1 MLMATFIFHI
11 SSVAK
16 TLQPCGIK
24 DGFSASLR
32 SLVRSRYRP
41 QLRFASRIRAT
52 EASAV
57 KRRQALMDLRSVYR
71 PLQEQRETLLLLLE
85 SAEALGGNRSPQVF
99 LGRKDDEGGV
109 SLEGVTRIFG
119 RRVLKF
125 HLFFFPHPHLHPQ
138 PPPLPLS
145 PPSYVVMFSQ
155 QHLLPSSTPSPSI
168 PSHFQ
173 PPSCLYFYITPPSIL
188 TFIFSSLYPPSPP
201 FPSSLFTN
209 TPVTMPFPSSN

>member
-41 QLRFASRIRAT
+41 QLWFASRIRAT

-85 SAEALGGNRSPQVF
+85 SAEASGGNRSPQVF

-125 HLFFFPHPHLHPQ
+125 HLFFFPHPHLHPSRFLL
-138 PPPLPLS
+138 PLMLLCSHSSISFHPPLPLHLYLRIS
-145 PPSYVVMFSQ
+145 SLPPVYIFTLLPPPSSHLYFPLSIPP
-155 QHLLPSSTPSPSI
+155 LLPS
-168 PSHFQ
+168 
-173 PPSCLYFYITPPSIL
+173 PPH
-188 TFIFSSLYPPSPP
+188 SSQTRL
-201 FPSSLFTN
+201 
-209 TPVTMPFPSSN
+209 

>member
-57 KRRQALMDLRSVYR
+57 KGRQALMDLRSVYR

-85 SAEALGGNRSPQVF
+85 SAEASGGNGSPQVF

-119 RRVLKF
+119 RRVFKF
-125 HLFFFPHPHLHPQ
+125 HLFFPHPHPQ
-138 PPPLPLS
+138 PPSQFLLPLMFLCSHSSISFHPPLPLHLYLRIS
-145 PPSYVVMFSQ
+145 SLPPVFIFTLLPPPSS
-155 QHLLPSSTPSPSI
+155 HLYFPPSI
-168 PSHFQ
+168 PPLL
-173 PPSCLYFYITPPSIL
+173 PPPPH
-188 TFIFSSLYPPSPP
+188 SSQTRL
-201 FPSSLFTN
+201 
-209 TPVTMPFPSSN
+209 

>member
-24 DGFSASLR
+24 DGVSASLR

-85 SAEALGGNRSPQVF
+85 SAEASGGNGSPQVF
-99 LGRKDDEGGV
+99 LEGRMMRAGFPWRV
-109 SLEGVTRIFG
+109 SPEYSDAEFLNFTSSSFLILIFTPTPSHFLLPLMLLCSHSS
-119 RRVLKF
+119 VSF
-125 HLFFFPHPHLHPQ
+125 H
-138 PPPLPLS
+138 PPLPLHLYLRIS
-145 PPSYVVMFSQ
+145 SLPPVFIFTLLPPPS
-155 QHLLPSSTPSPSI
+155 
-168 PSHFQ
+168 SH
-173 PPSCLYFYITPPSIL
+173 LYFPLSI
-188 TFIFSSLYPPSPP
+188 PPSPP
-201 FPSSLFTN
+201 SPSSLFTN

>member
-24 DGFSASLR
+24 DGVSASLR

-85 SAEALGGNRSPQVF
+85 SAEASGGNGSPQVF
-99 LGRKDDEGGV
+99 LEGRMMRAGFPWRV
-109 SLEGVTRIFG
+109 SPEYSDAEFLNFTSSSFLIFTPS
-119 RRVLKF
+119 
-125 HLFFFPHPHLHPQ
+125 PH
-138 PPPLPLS
+138 PLPLS

-155 QHLLPSSTPSPSI
+155 QRLLPSSTPSPSI

-173 PPSCLYFYITPPSIL
+173 PPSCFYFYITPPAIL
-188 TFIFSSLYPPSPP
+188 TFIFSSLYPSPP
-201 FPSSLFTN
+201 SPSSLFTN